1 MGKKI
6 LYRTG
11 ENRIVAGV
19 AGGTAEYFDID
30 PAIVRL
36 IWLLSVFAAG
46 AGIWAYLV
54 AWAIVPE
61 NPKAKRKDLKMINKV
76 KIKRNKR
83 HMPEGLILHGKS
95 ALFGLGLMIIGAI
108 FLANNFFPS
117 LRLDKYWPIIPI
129 GVGLALV
136 FSSYNHKK

>member
-11 ENRIVAGV
+11 KNRIVGGV
-19 AGGTAEYFDID
+19 CGGTAEYFNID

-46 AGIWAYLV
+46 AGLWAYLV

-61 NPKAKRKDLKMINKV
+61 NPKERRKFLNMET
-76 KIKRNKR
+76 KIKMKKDNT
-83 HMPEGLILHGKS
+83 HHIAEGLHLHGKS
-95 ALFGLGLMIIGAI
+95 AIFGLSLMIVGVI
-108 FLANNFFPS
+108 FLANNFFPQ

-129 GVGLALV
+129 VVGLALI
-136 FSSYNHKK
+136 FSSYKK